1 MDKRLKIAASGILHL
16 DFMPDFRT
24 PSYPDA
30 EPHREASVGGL
41 TKNNFLAMGQPFG
54 ATT

>member
-1 MDKRLKIAASGILHL
+1 MEQRLNIVASGILYL

-24 PSYPDA
+24 PSCPDA

-41 TKNNFLAMGQPFG
+41 TQTNFLAMGQPFG
-54 ATT
+54 STT